1 MESDSVPKIDLVV
14 DQKPV
19 GQLGLAK
26 FPESMLFNENIDY
39 SDSDTEN
46 EAENI
51 SEGVPDQTDTNSVPA
66 KRTSARIKLAN
77 QAGEFHKRTRLA

>member
-1 MESDSVPKIDLVV
+1 MESDSVPKIDLIV

-26 FPESMLFNENIDY
+26 FPESLLFNDNTDC
-39 SDSDTEN
+39 SDSDTED

-51 SEGVPDQTDTNSVPA
+51 SEGVQVQPDQASVPA
-66 KRTSARIKLAN
+66 KRTSARIRLAN
-77 QAGEFHKRTRLA
+77 QPGTLHKRTRRA